1 MIDHNTVIMFPIVF
15 FACLFIYKLV
25 SKIFSLDGTPYLS
38 ISLHLNKEEEE
49 ES

>member
-25 SKIFSLDGTPYLS
+25 CKIFNMNGTPYLQLS
-38 ISLHLNKEEEE
+38 VYNIAREEE